1 MARLQAAR
9 EAALEACTRVTE
21 VGGELYFLCSEA
33 LGAVEEQ
40 RRVAE
45 EGGFGVPGRHGV
57 LDVRWLDPGVTKAQ
71 VHSAFAVF
79 GTLMHIQMCNGDD
92 RAPTVTVKAK
102 ARAFELA
109 CNSANVT
116 FSRASDAA
124 VAQQALNGK
133 SLLRADALK
142 VTLISGGGRREDYDP
157 EHDSDD
163 MDDDYADTYEVDSY
177 DDMEDDFY

>member
-1 MARLQAAR
+1 M
-9 EAALEACTRVTE
+9 
-21 VGGELYFLCSEA
+21 
-33 LGAVEEQ
+33 
-40 RRVAE
+40 
-45 EGGFGVPGRHGV
+45 
-57 LDVRWLDPGVTKAQ
+57 
-71 VHSAFAVF
+71 HSAFAVF

>member
-1 MARLQAAR
+1 M
-9 EAALEACTRVTE
+9 
-21 VGGELYFLCSEA
+21 
-33 LGAVEEQ
+33 
-40 RRVAE
+40 
-45 EGGFGVPGRHGV
+45 
-57 LDVRWLDPGVTKAQ
+57 
-71 VHSAFAVF
+71 
-79 GTLMHIQMCNGDD
+79 
-92 RAPTVTVKAK
+92 APTVTVKAK

-163 MDDDYADTYEVDSY
+163 MARWTTTTRTPTRWTRTTTWRTTTERLAARCVDGTVAV
-177 DDMEDDFY
+177 

>member
-1 MARLQAAR
+1 MSASLHITFEAR
-9 EAALEACTRVTE
+9 TRVTE

-92 RAPTVTVKAK
+92 VV
-102 ARAFELA
+102 
-109 CNSANVT
+109 
-116 FSRASDAA
+116 
-124 VAQQALNGK
+124 
-133 SLLRADALK
+133 
-142 VTLISGGGRREDYDP
+142 
-157 EHDSDD
+157 
-163 MDDDYADTYEVDSY
+163 
-177 DDMEDDFY
+177 